1 MTGSFV
7 ARSTTVL
14 IVALSLAGCATN
26 AIRLDRAETMV
37 EAGRTAGT
45 ATTSLL
51 EQTRAANREVLLDL
65 VAIDPECSLRRP
77 VIASPTDKRVKQ
89 FCRRGAIPGE
99 DGAFEIERI
108 VLSDFKPTLAVVAG
122 LAGYL
127 DQVEAVLSR
136 DPIDIG
142 ADLAA
147 AESDLRVLLGAA
159 QAVAGDGTPLPTL
172 NDAQKTALGGALELL
187 STLADEQ
194 SRVDDLRTIES
205 RENREAFARTL
216 SGLHAANTLWLK
228 KYAGQLANRETLLA
242 TQLSK
247 LSKATPEK
255 RRPVAAALLK
265 AIEEREALPKL
276 RAALFEVANA
286 LGASH
291 DAYLELLDDGNAP
304 LTDEERRR
312 KAQLN
317 HDRVIGALKSL
328 TALITVF

>member
-1 MTGSFV
+1 MTGSF
-7 ARSTTVL
+7 AGRGL
-14 IVALSLAGCATN
+14 LLSMMPLVIAGCATN
-26 AIRLDRAETMV
+26 AIRLDRAGSMV

-77 VIASPTDKRVKQ
+77 VIAGPTDTRVKQ
-89 FCRRGAIPGE
+89 FCRRGAVAGE
-99 DGAFEIERI
+99 NGAFELRRI
-108 VLSDFKPTLAVVAG
+108 VFDDFKPTLAVVAG

-147 AESDLRVLLGAA
+147 AESDLRVILGAV
-159 QAVAGDGTPLPTL
+159 QAVSGDSTPLPAL
-172 NDAQKTALGGALELL
+172 NEAQTNAIGGALELL

-194 SRVDDLRTIES
+194 ARVDDLRTIES
-205 RENREAFARTL
+205 PKNRAAFARTL
-216 SGLHAANTLWLK
+216 ASLHAANTLWLN
-228 KYAGQLANRETLLA
+228 KYATQLANRETLLA
-242 TQLSK
+242 VQLGK
-247 LSKATPEK
+247 LATPEK
-255 RRPVAAALLK
+255 RRPAAAALLK

-276 RAALFEVANA
+276 RGALFEVANA

-291 DAYLELLDDGNAP
+291 DAYLELLDDSNAS
-304 LTDEERRR
+304 LSDKERRR

-328 TALITVF
+328 TAIIAAF